1 MEHSFNFACQELCFS
16 RKAEERFSLYLY
28 GREQLNDEEV
38 ESMEEEFLLLR
49 EAFYEISLSGNV
61 MLCEYLFAGEEVVFV
76 WMTLKASG
84 VTLSASPVAIL
95 GTIKTIYRFL
105 VPLAAQALIDNIEQI
120 RLSRKQ
126 LEETNSAG
134 GGMAPADEIIAAMEM
149 EQERK
154 KKRLN

>member
-1 MEHSFNFACQELCFS
+1 
-16 RKAEERFSLYLY
+16 
-28 GREQLNDEEV
+28 
-38 ESMEEEFLLLR
+38 EFLLLR

-134 GGMAPADEIIAAMEM
+134 GDMAPADEIIAAMEM